1 MIAKSNIQGAE
12 SAGLP
17 RYCNPRWFLAPC
29 LIALLSGCMA
39 ERPYRIRTTPPDAV
53 VSFIPLTYFKLCKRR
68 GIDPYDSKGCNH
80 WDDARDGTVV
90 LMSGRY
96 QWSMDIPGNGPKR
109 GTIKLRAGRFNDSV
123 EDINF

>member
-1 MIAKSNIQGAE
+1 MIAKAGIQVAM
-12 SAGLP
+12 SAGLSQH
-17 RYCNPRWFLAPC
+17 RYPRWLPAFC

-68 GIDPYDSKGCNH
+68 GIDPYDSTGCNH
-80 WDDARDGTVV
+80 WDDAGDGAVV

-96 QWSMDIPGNGPKR
+96 QWSMDVPGNAPKR

-123 EDINF
+123 EDLKF